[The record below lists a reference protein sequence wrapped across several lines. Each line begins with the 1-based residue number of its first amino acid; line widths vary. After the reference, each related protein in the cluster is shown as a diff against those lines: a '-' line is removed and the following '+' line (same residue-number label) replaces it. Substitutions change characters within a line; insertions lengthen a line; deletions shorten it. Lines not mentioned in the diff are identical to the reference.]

1 MAILLD
7 PARWPA
13 HGTVWSHLVSDDS
26 LAELHT
32 FAVAVGVPA
41 RAFERDHY
49 DVPLERRSSLL
60 DLGAEAVP
68 GRELLLRLRASGLR
82 RSPAALE
89 RERRGLLAR
98 WTETVGG
105 EDPPEGSHGPRP
117 LTAQGSD
124 LLARYR
130 ERGRLYHDT
139 RHLHEVLDA
148 VDLLA
153 QAEGLPLRLA
163 RQARLAAWF
172 HDAVH
177 VSGSLAAQAEAE
189 PDITLLSDEEA
200 SARMAAS
207 APIPDSHE
215 VARLVRVTADHRAD
229 AHDLAGAVLSDAD
242 LAVLGSSPRRYA
254 DYRAAV
260 RAEYAHVPTET
271 FRAARSAVLAALLEG
286 PLFYTATGRR
296 LWEARARANLD
307 AELRALHT

>member
-1 MAILLD
+1 MAVLLD
-7 PARWPA
+7 PARWSA

-32 FAVAVGVPA
+32 FAAAAGVPA

-60 DLGAEAVP
+60 GLGAEAVP
-68 GRELLLRLRASGLR
+68 GRELLARLRSSGLR

-89 RERRGLLAR
+89 HERRGLLAR
-98 WTETVGG
+98 WIETVGG
-105 EDPPEGSHGPRP
+105 EDPPEGSPGPGP

-139 RHLHEVLDA
+139 RHLREVLDA

-153 QAEGLPLRLA
+153 QAEGLPFPLA

-177 VSGSLAAQAEAE
+177 VSGSLEAEAG
-189 PDITLLSDEEA
+189 PDGTTLSDEEA
-200 SARMAAS
+200 SARLAAT
-207 APIPDSHE
+207 AAIPDSHE
-215 VARLVRVTADHRAD
+215 VARLVRVTADHRVD
-229 AHDLAGAVLSDAD
+229 ARDLAGAVLSDAD

-254 DYRAAV
+254 DYCAAV
-260 RAEYAHVPTET
+260 RAEYAHVPAET
-271 FRAARSAVLAALLEG
+271 FRAARSAILAALLEG
-286 PLFYTATGRR
+286 PLFYTAAGRG
-296 LWEARARANLD
+296 LWEAPARANLD
-307 AELRALHT
+307 AELRALRD